1 MRRFQQINF
10 TPSTDQLLIVLLLIA
25 IMVLADRDFPAQAQ
39 DVSPTPGPTKTPAS
53 ISVAQPQLESTPVPL
68 DPLAQA
74 DLRVLTGNVQRPNGI
89 TWHDGNLYTVCTGD
103 GTVYEINDTTGS
115 TITYIWGV
123 NNAHS
128 LYAEE
133 DENGSLRLWIPD
145 FGANTLA
152 LITRSGV
159 RTIVED
165 LRGPWGIV
173 PIGEDFLIT
182 NLLGN
187 TLIRASRDG
196 AVTTLLDGLAAPTG
210 IAIDDEFVYVANTG
224 STRRA
229 IEFYSRAALEAGS
242 VRPEDDHRLVTGL
255 QNVTGIQ
262 LGDDGYLYFAY
273 AIGTRGVVGR
283 VDPAVCR
290 STPGGCSNAQVEIV
304 IFSEL
309 ETPIAGLTITPDM
322 RIYLHTMFEPE
333 IFWAQL

>member
-1 MRRFQQINF
+1 MRQLQQHNF
-10 TPSTDQLLIVLLLIA
+10 KPSTNSLLIVLFLYSLL
-25 IMVLADRDFPAQAQ
+25 VLGAQGFPAIAQ

-53 ISVAQPQLESTPVPL
+53 TSSPQPQVERTPVPFETL
-68 DPLAQA
+68 TQA

-89 TWHDGNLYTVCTGD
+89 TWYDGNLYSVCTGD
-103 GTVYEINDTTGS
+103 GTVDEINDTTGA
-115 TITYIWGV
+115 TITYIWGI

-133 DENGSLRLWIPD
+133 DENGNLRLWIPD

-159 RTIVED
+159 RTVVAD
-165 LRGPWGIV
+165 LRGPWGIA
-173 PIGEDFLIT
+173 PIGDDFLIT

-196 AVTTLLDGLAAPTG
+196 AVTTLLEGLAAPTG
-210 IAIDDEFVYVANTG
+210 IAIDDEFVYIANTG

-229 IEFYSRAALEAGS
+229 IEFYSRADLEAGT

-262 LGDDGYLYFAY
+262 LGSDGYLYFAY

-290 STPGGCSNAQVEIV
+290 STEGGCSNAQIEVV

-309 ETPIAGLTITPDM
+309 ETPIAGLTVTPDM